1 MYTLDFAT
9 MKQVMQEH
17 QKTGF
22 LYAEVPLGV
31 ADRRGRWRVEIKLVS
46 GSIVSCSLID
56 ESGRRLPEAESIR
69 KLARLG
75 PLHWT
80 FVPQAV
86 VARPALTPPH
96 PPGNLFF
103 PQRIVQVEQ
112 WQMRSWPRVHRA
124 IFALA
129 DGTRSAAK
137 IAEMLSLAPDL
148 VEKALRDLQ
157 AIGVITL
164 GPYSGRNGP

>member
-17 QKTGF
+17 QKTGL
-22 LYAEVPLGV
+22 LYAEVPPGV
-31 ADRRGRWRVEIKLVS
+31 ADRRERWRVEIKLVS
-46 GSIVSCSLID
+46 GNIVSCSLID
-56 ESGRRLPEAESIR
+56 ESGRRLPEAESIKR
-69 KLARLG
+69 LSRLG

-86 VARPALTPPH
+86 VALSAQPPPH
-96 PPGNLFF
+96 PSGNVFF
-103 PQRIVQVEQ
+103 PQRIIQVEQ

-137 IAEMLSLAPDL
+137 IAEMLSLAPGF

-164 GPYSGRNGP
+164 GPYSRRKGP